1 MHKMEG
7 QTKMKLYLDNCCYNR
22 PFDDQTQERIHLE
35 SEAILTILQRGQA
48 GIYSIIGSN
57 ILELEMDRMQDIVK
71 RERVKEL
78 YKVADLHIMYTGQIK
93 KRSQEIMSQ
102 SKIRT
107 FDSLHIAAA
116 EAAGADVMLTTDDKL
131 EKMSGRMNL
140 NVKVMN
146 PLRFAWEAIYND
158 EY

>member
-93 KRSQEIMSQ
+93 KRSQGNYVSVKDQ
-102 SKIRT
+102 
-107 FDSLHIAAA
+107 
-116 EAAGADVMLTTDDKL
+116 
-131 EKMSGRMNL
+131 NL
-140 NVKVMN
+140 
-146 PLRFAWEAIYND
+146 
-158 EY
+158 

>member
-1 MHKMEG
+1 
-7 QTKMKLYLDNCCYNR
+7 MKIYLDNCCYNR

-35 SEAILTILQRGQA
+35 SEAILTILQRGQS

-57 ILELEMDRMQDIVK
+57 ILELEMDRMHDIVK

-78 YKVADLHIMYTGQIK
+78 YKVADLRIMYTEEIK

-102 SKIRT
+102 SKIRA

-116 EAAGADVMLTTDDKL
+116 EAADVMLTTDDKL
-131 EKMSGRMNL
+131 EKMAARIDL
-140 NVKVMN
+140 KVKVMN
-146 PLRFAWEAIYND
+146 PLRFAWEAI
-158 EY
+158 